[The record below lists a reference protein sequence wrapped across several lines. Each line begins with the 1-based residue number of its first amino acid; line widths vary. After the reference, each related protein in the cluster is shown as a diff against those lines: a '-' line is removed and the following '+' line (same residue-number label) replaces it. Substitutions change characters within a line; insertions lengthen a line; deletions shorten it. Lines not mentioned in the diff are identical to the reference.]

1 VGALTVSSLLLQILH
16 IFAADSQFSKL
27 SIFLINQSTSLLG
40 CLLTLVPLNCSHDIL
55 CVKVLPPFL
64 FVAFAPNRDSA
75 KSVNSTFIPL
85 LVCYVFLVLYFNF
98 HGRRMGR
105 WILHRAY
112 HCSPSFLQSLH
123 IQFPQL
129 LCFLFLWCHG
139 GQPFPTAYLPLISSA
154 TFLQHLCPV
163 PQFLLLSFFF
173 TLAPGQDVLIEA
185 RHNPGYVATPF
196 KTFRSLSWVVVAPPF
211 YGLCC

>member
-75 KSVNSTFIPL
+75 KSVNSTFYSTFFPL
-85 LVCYVFLVLYFNF
+85 LVCYVLQTCLFSLPL
-98 HGRRMGR
+98 HGTMD
-105 WILHRAY
+105 LAP
-112 HCSPSFLQSLH
+112 CSSLQLIICS
-123 IQFPQL
+123 FPQ
-129 LCFLFLWCHG
+129 
-139 GQPFPTAYLPLISSA
+139 SS
-154 TFLQHLCPV
+154 
-163 PQFLLLSFFF
+163 
-173 TLAPGQDVLIEA
+173 
-185 RHNPGYVATPF
+185 
-196 KTFRSLSWVVVAPPF
+196 
-211 YGLCC
+211 